1 MIDLKFNLTCISL
14 IDTQSSIRCIGFEYD
29 KFMSDVLSTTDIQ
42 YEYHQNYP
50 EGLLHDKIAS
60 LLDDIEEKKYVDFP
74 FLFSIELDKK
84 ISMLDCNCRYT
95 FLFMDKKHLKKICRE
110 YSLDEETKNNCFS
123 RDTAFIVVYTG
134 MCAF

>member
-1 MIDLKFNLTCISL
+1 MIDLKFNLTCISS
-14 IDTQSSIRCIGFEYD
+14 IDTHNSSRCIGLEYD
-29 KFMSDVLSTTDIQ
+29 KFMSDGLATTDIQ

-60 LLDDIEEKKYVDFP
+60 LFDDIEEKKYVDFP

-95 FLFMDKKHLKKICRE
+95 FLFTDRKHLKKICRE
-110 YSLDEETKNNCFS
+110 YSLDEETKKNCFS
-123 RDTAFIVVYTG
+123 TDTAFIVVYTG